1 MCVPGA
7 EPRGEPGLS
16 LSLTPRVGTYGLFL
30 VTFILTGSF
39 LLSPPPLL
47 GGGARTFFFFL
58 N

>member
-39 LLSPPPLL
+39 LLSPPPFLEA
-47 GGGARTFFFFL
+47 ARGLFFFFL